1 MTIRTIKTKVYTIE
15 SHPNPELCYDW
26 IRNNW
31 HSLGNYVV
39 QEALDSLKAFAEH
52 IDATLDYYI
61 SVVPDRGEYISL
73 EVNENITLDDI
84 LPDLDL
90 SGGCPFTGV
99 CYDEIILDAF
109 RDDSNNNDLDTIL
122 KDIEYRVLKAIHDE
136 GEYIYSDEGLYELCL
151 GNDYQFKESGEI
163 DY

>member
-52 IDATLDYYI
+52 IDATFNYSI
-61 SVVPDRGEYISL
+61 SIVPCRGEYISIDTS
-73 EVNENITLDDI
+73 VNKLKD
-84 LPDLDL
+84 LPQIDL
-90 SGGCPFTGV
+90 SGNCPLTGV
-99 CYDEIILDAF
+99 WADEVILDSLRNKDENTCVESIF
-109 RDDSNNNDLDTIL
+109 N
-122 KDIEYRVLKAIHDE
+122 DIEFNMLKAIHNE
-136 GEYIYSDEGLYELCL
+136 GEYIYSDEGLREMCEANGYEFNED
-151 GNDYQFKESGEI
+151 GSVY
-163 DY
+163 